1 MKFTVIHNRHKRD
14 PNNKQSVVIRFYNSE
29 TKQEYYQVIPEVTVF
44 EKDWDAKN
52 IQVKRS
58 EPQSASFNG
67 IIQKYLTICNDG
79 ALKARN
85 EGRKFDKDSFFNL
98 FKRSDNFDFKAFYH
112 LLSKKLSKNTVS
124 KYLKVAKA
132 IWNKGKTFEMTTR
145 NENPFNTIQ
154 MGFKS
159 EEREYLNAS
168 DLLKLE
174 ALFSQSLDEEA
185 RILDMFLFS
194 CYTGLRFGDLS
205 MLSRESFINTDNELF
220 LKITAQKTGKAIKLP
235 LHKLFKN
242 EGDADQSRPVQIYM
256 KYKSDFDHNLK
267 PFKLSQQYYNR
278 SIKLMAAKVGI
289 LKKVTSH
296 TGRHTF
302 GRIMAMR
309 VPLPVVQYLMQH
321 ADIKTTIIYAR
332 ASNEEAEFAL
342 DKVKW

>member
-1 MKFTVIHNRHKRD
+1 
-14 PNNKQSVVIRFYNSE
+14 
-29 TKQEYYQVIPEVTVF
+29 
-44 EKDWDAKN
+44 
-52 IQVKRS
+52 
-58 EPQSASFNG
+58 
-67 IIQKYLTICNDG
+67 
-79 ALKARN
+79 
-85 EGRKFDKDSFFNL
+85 
-98 FKRSDNFDFKAFYH
+98 
-112 LLSKKLSKNTVS
+112 
-124 KYLKVAKA
+124 LKVAKA